1 MKGLGKVLGGIT
13 GEIVAYGI
21 LIIIVGAVI
30 LSLKGGY
37 FGYLLIYLGLP
48 FLIVGII
55 LLIIGIV
62 MIYLKFLKLKAGEQV
77 DDTEQSRPKKTYT
90 PHPFETQWVSQV
102 DCPDFKTRED
112 AKQFYTSDG
121 PVKICQ
127 SRKTCYSF
135 DAKACFAKE
144 VKRKV

>member
-1 MKGLGKVLGGIT
+1 MPGLGKVLGGSA
-13 GEIVAYGI
+13 GELVVYGI
-21 LIIIVGAVI
+21 MLVVMGAVI
-30 LSLKGGY
+30 LSFSGGY
-37 FGYLLIYLGLP
+37 FGNLLVYLGLP
-48 FLIVGII
+48 FLIIGIL

-62 MIYLKFLKLKAGEQV
+62 MMYLKFLKLSIDETKGPR
-77 DDTEQSRPKKTYT
+77 DPPRPKKSYT
-90 PHPFETQWVSQV
+90 PHPFEAEWVPQV
-102 DCPDFKTRED
+102 DCPDFKTQED

-127 SRKTCYSF
+127 SRKTCFSF